1 MLWAQNRK
9 VGVTMNF
16 YIQEFLDFLD
26 REDDIDYGD
35 FKREVDLH
43 LLRLAESLRPLTNEQ
58 LWRMR
63 KLREELL
70 WMYNDDVDE
79 MRSHVRDEVSRL
91 ELPV

>member
-1 MLWAQNRK
+1 
-9 VGVTMNF
+9 MNF

-79 MRSHVRDEVSRL
+79 MRAHIRDEVSRL
-91 ELPV
+91 ELPVYTPASL